1 MIYPTHNLSPI
12 TLGDIIADECAAEHN
27 MSCTQNDACSL
38 DYKALSSIPA

>member
-12 TLGDIIADECAAEHN
+12 TLGDIIADECAEHN